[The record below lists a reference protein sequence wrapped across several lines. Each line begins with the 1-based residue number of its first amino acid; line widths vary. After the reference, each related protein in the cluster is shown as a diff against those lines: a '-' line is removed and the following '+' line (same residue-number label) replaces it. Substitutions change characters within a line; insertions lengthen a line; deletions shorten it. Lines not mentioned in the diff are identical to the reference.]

1 MFPKAQW
8 VDLFENH
15 VLGGAGAGRAR
26 PRAEVVYFHRAV
38 KTAGRAPRRPWSSV
52 PSPIY
57 LLRSLVYLRL
67 LPYAD
72 AVVTVAPRSSDGLLE
87 ATIAKGRGC
96 KPRYMLWAPIRHF
109 HTVVVIAV
117 VVLYMMYGPP
127 AEQQCVVSMYL
138 ARAFVVVALV
148 MANGALN

>member
-1 MFPKAQW
+1 MPGTRK
-8 VDLFENH
+8 V
-15 VLGGAGAGRAR
+15 R
-26 PRAEVVYFHRAV
+26 PSRMLDPTLA
-38 KTAGRAPRRPWSSV
+38 SV
-52 PSPIY
+52 NDSD
-57 LLRSLVYLRL
+57 
-67 LPYAD
+67 AD

>member
-1 MFPKAQW
+1 MVFNSPGRSA
-8 VDLFENH
+8 
-15 VLGGAGAGRAR
+15 AGL
-26 PRAEVVYFHRAV
+26 
-38 KTAGRAPRRPWSSV
+38 RRPWSSV

-67 LPYAD
+67 LPFAD

-87 ATIAKGRGC
+87 ATIAKGRGR
-96 KPRYMLWAPIRHF
+96 KPTWMLWFPIRNF
-109 HTVVVIAV
+109 HTIIIIAMCA
-117 VVLYMMYGPP
+117 LYMMHGPP